1 MPTNSYDVIAVSDD
15 FAGLVAATLCARRG
29 LRVLLLS
36 SGERPARYSVGDY
49 KLPCA
54 PLPLIGMSSPAVRR
68 VLDELH
74 FVHPLK
80 RKLIESRPSFQF
92 VSPEAR
98 IDVEEDE
105 VALVRELERELGYGN
120 GHAAA
125 CERAGVVSRLF
136 DPVFS
141 QEIALPPIGFWERRE
156 IARTAGKLEEE
167 ARRWSD
173 SIDGAAARAMLDMPS
188 VAWANCDLESLSP
201 EARLRCFDQWRQ
213 GTPRLSGDWTSM
225 RDVFLDKFASHN
237 GEVRVATPSELT
249 FGWGKV
255 TGVRLEEGE
264 ELGASHLVAAMP
276 VADLLELSGKK
287 ATKDLRK
294 AADGIEVAGYRYTL
308 HLVVDEAGIP
318 EGMARTALV
327 VSDLEAPLTG
337 ANAMSVYVDEPDD
350 QARVLVSV
358 EARCPVPDGDRSLD
372 DEMADLR
379 VGIRERLELVMP
391 FLSEHVLLAHSPHES
406 APAETPDGPIDVKRP
421 MPAPPIWR
429 SHLES
434 VLGVTALPYSM
445 GIKHLSMASTQVI
458 PQLGLEGQF
467 LAGYCAAK
475 LACASSGKRKD
486 YLKDEVISGSP
497 G

>member
-1 MPTNSYDVIAVSDD
+1 MPESSYDVIAVADD

-29 LRVLLLS
+29 LRVLLLTT
-36 SGERPARYSVGDY
+36 GERPARYNVGDF

-54 PLPLIGMSSPAVRR
+54 PLPLIGLSSPAVRR

-80 RKLIESRPSFQF
+80 RKLNESSPPFQF
-92 VSPEAR
+92 VCADAR
-98 IDVEEDE
+98 IDIDSDE
-105 VALVRELERELGYGN
+105 VALIRELERELGSGN

-141 QEIALPPIGFWERRE
+141 QDISLPPIGFWERRE
-156 IARTAGKLEEE
+156 IARTAGRLEEE

-173 SIDGAAARAMLDMPS
+173 SIDGATARALLDMPS
-188 VAWANCDLESLSP
+188 VAWAQCDIETLTP

-213 GTPRLSGDWTSM
+213 GTPRLSGDWASM

-237 GEVRVATPSELT
+237 GEVREATAAELT

-264 ELGASHLVAAMP
+264 ELGANHVVAALP
-276 VADLLELSGKK
+276 VDELLALAGKK
-287 ATKDLRK
+287 APKDLKR
-294 AADGIEVAGYRYTL
+294 AAEGIEVAGYRYTL

-327 VSDLEAPLTG
+327 VSDLEAPLSG
-337 ANAMSVYVDEPDD
+337 ANALSIFVDEPDD
-350 QARVLVSV
+350 MARVLVSV
-358 EARCPVPDGDRSLD
+358 EARCPLPSDGRTLD

-391 FLSEHVLLAHSPHES
+391 FLSEHVLLAHSPHE
-406 APAETPDGPIDVKRP
+406 AVPAETPDGPIEVRRP
-421 MPAPPIWR
+421 LPPPPIWR
-429 SHLES
+429 SHLEA

-445 GIKHLSMASTQVI
+445 GIKHLSVASSQVI

-475 LACASSGKRKD
+475 LACGSSGKRKD